1 MVMKNELAV
10 PCFQMENNMGVYE
23 TDEWPNI
30 ITTKEASLILFASSE
45 KKYQQRTVRLARGN
59 KIPNFKQGSRFYYSK
74 NALLRFVDN
83 PNGEHGQGSSRG
95 QGLSNG
101 SIEKIHASES

>member
-30 ITTKEASLILFASSE
+30 ITTKEASIILFASKE
-45 KKYQQRTVRLARGN
+45 KKYQQRTVRLANAN
-59 KIPNFKQGSRFYYSK
+59 KIPSFRQGNRLYYSK
-74 NALLRFVDN
+74 KALFRFVDN
-83 PNGEHGQGSSRG
+83 PNGEHDQDSGRG
-95 QGLSNG
+95 KALHNG
-101 SIEKIHASES
+101 SIEEIHASKS

>member
-10 PCFQMENNMGVYE
+10 PYFQMENDMGVYE

-45 KKYQQRTVRLARGN
+45 KKYQQN
-59 KIPNFKQGSRFYYSK
+59 
-74 NALLRFVDN
+74 
-83 PNGEHGQGSSRG
+83 
-95 QGLSNG
+95 
-101 SIEKIHASES
+101 